1 MIINLKND
9 HSLDTDDIED
19 YAEFLVYDKGTSYY
33 QGFYMAAF
41 MMLCNSHGA
50 IKKNYITKY
59 FNNRVYF
66 ELWSQNNLPPI
77 KFIEKYYYDASMD
90 AICFRQD
97 LFGNCSVLTL
107 STIDIGRLKFNGAKT
122 KQQFFDF
129 LENYECLKKQLVL
142 TY

>member
-90 AICFRQD
+90 TICFRQD

-107 STIDIGRLKFNGAKT
+107 STIDIGRFKFNGAKT

>member
-41 MMLCNSHGA
+41 MMLCNSHNA
-50 IKKNYITKY
+50 IAKNYITKY

-66 ELWSQNNLPPI
+66 ELWSQNSLPPI
-77 KFIEKYYYDASMD
+77 KFIEKYCYDASMD
-90 AICFRQD
+90 TICFRQG
-97 LFGNCSVLTL
+97 LFGNYSILTL
-107 STIDIGRLKFNGAKT
+107 STIDISRLQFSGAKT
-122 KQQFFDF
+122 KQRFFDF
-129 LENYECLKKQLVL
+129 LENYKCLKKQLVL